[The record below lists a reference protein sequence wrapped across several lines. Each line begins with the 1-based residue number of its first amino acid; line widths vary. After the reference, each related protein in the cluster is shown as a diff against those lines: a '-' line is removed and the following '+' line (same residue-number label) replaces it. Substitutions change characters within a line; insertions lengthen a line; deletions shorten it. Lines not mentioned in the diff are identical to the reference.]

1 MALTSIR
8 NEPCRIK
15 KELQEMT
22 DTGRYQLTTP
32 GPGANVGFVEDP
44 HIRLQKWGA
53 NLRTNTINSESALM
67 GLTRPLTKDCTVM
80 NNPNYNDGTVY
91 TGSEALSYG
100 TIAPSTEETRTIAPA
115 WTLLDKQNTRL
126 CNDFL
131 HFNPQANVDFKR
143 EGCSTRI
150 HGKNAY
156 TQCFVKN
163 SN

>member
-15 KELQEMT
+15 KELQQMT
-22 DTGRYQLTTP
+22 DIGKYQLIAP

-53 NLRTNTINSESALM
+53 NLRTNTINSESALI
-67 GLTRPLTKDCTVM
+67 GLSRPLTKDCVAQ
-80 NNPNYNDGTVY
+80 NNPNYNSTETY
-91 TGSEALSYG
+91 MGSEPLYYG
-100 TIAPSTEETRTIAPA
+100 TIAPSTENPRAINPA
-115 WTLLDKQNTRL
+115 WTLLDEENSRIGGEL
-126 CNDFL
+126 L
-131 HFNPQANVDFKR
+131 HFNPQANIDFNR

-156 TQCFVKN
+156 NKCFVKN